1 MLPLWWNLS
10 IGSIKIVKN
19 EDQDKKRGNLD
30 GKVQD
35 GYNWDKLA
43 RNFTK
48 YWSITPYAHRI
59 SDSIKRNAVLGWH
72 FRVKVKCNT
81 IDR

>member
-10 IGSIKIVKN
+10 IGSTKIVKN

-35 GYNWDKLA
+35 GYNWDK
-43 RNFTK
+43 
-48 YWSITPYAHRI
+48 
-59 SDSIKRNAVLGWH
+59 
-72 FRVKVKCNT
+72 
-81 IDR
+81 